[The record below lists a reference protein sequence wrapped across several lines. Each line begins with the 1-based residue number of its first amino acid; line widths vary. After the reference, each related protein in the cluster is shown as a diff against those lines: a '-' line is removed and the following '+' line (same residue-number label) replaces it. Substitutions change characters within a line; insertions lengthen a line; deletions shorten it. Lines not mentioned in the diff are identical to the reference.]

1 MQSCMCPYIT
11 FIMNKNVCMKNR
23 DISNQKKYAK
33 MIMMITSSQRTAE
46 DFYVFLMKYPN
57 TFYRIIFGISIPNC
71 LKLPLFLL
79 KSIQI
84 DDQKPFVWMIK
95 DRLAIESERMRDTL
109 EQYLVIIFIM
119 LMASFA

>member
-46 DFYVFLMKYPN
+46 DFYVFLMKYHN
-57 TFYRIIFGISIPNC
+57 TFYRIILCWILRAG
-71 LKLPLFLL
+71 
-79 KSIQI
+79 
-84 DDQKPFVWMIK
+84 K
-95 DRLAIESERMRDTL
+95 DPIAH
-109 EQYLVIIFIM
+109 IM
-119 LMASFA
+119 QPSSFYRFKNREPEW